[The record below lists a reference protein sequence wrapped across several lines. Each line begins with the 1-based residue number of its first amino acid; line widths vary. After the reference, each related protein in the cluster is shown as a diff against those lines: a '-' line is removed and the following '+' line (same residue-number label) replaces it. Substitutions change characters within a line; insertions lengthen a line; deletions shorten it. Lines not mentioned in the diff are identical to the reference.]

1 MTLVPTKHPI
11 TKIIILLI
19 KNVKIYI
26 TQIIRISLINLQIN
40 ISLINLPIKATI
52 LTKINFQPVHRTK
65 DDTVIKIPHK
75 NVIQNQQAVRIQKET
90 LVYLA
95 SCVYL
100 YKCRI
105 CVPSQ
110 KSLLVSDTALI

>member
-26 TQIIRISLINLQIN
+26 TQIIR